1 MVDFE
6 YYAPGSLKD
15 ALTVL
20 RDGGQATRILAGG
33 TDLIV
38 QMKDGRVVPNVLV
51 DVKKIPELNRLEMSP
66 DGTLHVGAAVPL
78 SRIVAFE
85 PVMQK
90 FGMLRQACSLIGST
104 QIRNRATMGGN
115 ICNAA
120 PSADSV
126 PPLLC
131 LRARVI
137 ASNLTGTK
145 AIPLESFFCGPGQT
159 VLSDDEI
166 LVEIQIPSFP
176 PPSAGCYLRHTTR
189 QEMDITA
196 VGAAALVLMPER
208 GIRCSEVRISLGAV
222 APTPIRLPDAES
234 LLTGKILDDA
244 AIREASEVAAGAA
257 SPISDLRA
265 SAKYRREL
273 VKVLVRRALVTARDS
288 LN

>member
-6 YYAPGSLKD
+6 YYAPGSLRE
-15 ALTVL
+15 ALVL
-20 RDGGQATRILAGG
+20 LREGGQATRILAGG

-38 QMKDGRVVPNVLV
+38 QMKDGLSAPNILV
-51 DVKKIPELNRLEMSP
+51 DVKKIPEIDRLEMGP

-85 PVMQK
+85 PVMNR
-90 FGMLRQACSLIGST
+90 FGMLRHACSLIGSI

-115 ICNAA
+115 ICNAS

-131 LRARVI
+131 LGAKVI
-137 ASNLTGTK
+137 AANLTGTK
-145 AIPLESFFCGPGQT
+145 AIPLERFFCGPGQT
-159 VLSDDEI
+159 ILSDNEI
-166 LVEIQIPSFP
+166 LVEIQIPTP
-176 PPSAGCYLRHTTR
+176 PSPSAGCYLRHTTR
-189 QEMDITA
+189 QEMDVA
-196 VGAAALVLMPER
+196 SVGAAALVLMPER

-222 APTPIRLPDAES
+222 APMPIRVPDAEF
-234 LLTGKILDDA
+234 LLAAKDLDDA
-244 AIREASEVAAGAA
+244 AISEAAEVAAGAA
-257 SPISDLRA
+257 SPISDVRA

-273 VKVLVRRALVTARDS
+273 VKVLVRRVLVTAREN